1 MWLDIALGVNDT
13 SGTLLSYQ
21 MLSNLTLRYT
31 SIAQGSVR
39 GCLLLVEQ
47 SGYIM
52 PYRVE
57 I

>member
-52 PYRVE
+52 PYRAE